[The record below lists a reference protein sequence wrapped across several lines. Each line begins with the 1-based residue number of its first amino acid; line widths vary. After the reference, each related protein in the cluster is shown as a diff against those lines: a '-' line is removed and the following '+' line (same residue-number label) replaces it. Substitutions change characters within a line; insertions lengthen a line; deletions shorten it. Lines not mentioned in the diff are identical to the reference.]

1 MKASNCYICSPKFR
15 YGRYRR
21 STYDKMSFLNTEIG
35 ITPIMKRLFIVLFIC
50 ACTSVGAQ
58 TYEIGV
64 FAGGANN
71 IGDVGRTNYV
81 LPSDIAVGGLFK
93 WNIAKRYAWRASMI
107 YGKFTADDAKSSIA
121 SRQQRGFVADNS
133 ILEASAGLE
142 FNFVEYNL
150 HRLGPAFTP
159 YLYTGIT
166 YFRYNYNYFDAGQM
180 IDIGQKDGSFAIP
193 MTVGAKLRLNQ
204 FLILGAEVG
213 ARYTFTDNL
222 DGSNPS
228 KLNVSEQ
235 LGDLQFGN
243 IFSDDWYVFSGLT
256 LTYTFGRKACCDN
269 FE

>member
-1 MKASNCYICSPKFR
+1 MRASKCYICPLEFKFGITLR
-15 YGRYRR
+15 YSITDTIY
-21 STYDKMSFLNTEIG
+21 FNTEIG
-35 ITPIMKRLFIVLFIC
+35 ILPAMKRLFIVLFIC
-50 ACTSVGAQ
+50 VFAKTAAQ

-64 FAGGANN
+64 FAGGTNN

-93 WNIAKRYAWRASMI
+93 WNTASRYAWRASMI
-107 YGKFTADDAKSSIA
+107 YGQFTADDAKSSIP
-121 SRQQRGFVADNS
+121 SRQQRGLVADNS
-133 ILEASAGLE
+133 IFEVSAGLE

-150 HRLGPAFTP
+150 HKLGPAFTP

-166 YFRYNYNYFDAGQM
+166 YFRYDYNYFDAGQM
-180 IDIGQKDGSFAIP
+180 IDIGQKDGNFAIP
-193 MTVGAKLRLNQ
+193 MTVGAKFRLNQ
-204 FLILGAEVG
+204 FLILGAEIG

-222 DGSNPS
+222 DGSNPV
-228 KLNVSEQ
+228 KLNVSQQ
-235 LGDLQFGN
+235 LDNLEFGN